1 MKETRILVADDHRD
15 FRKVVTDFLSGLPN
29 VIVVGEACDGVE
41 VIDKMEQLDADVVLM
56 DIAMPRRNGLDATR
70 IIKQRWPLKK
80 VVIATMHESSFYRAQ
95 AKEANADGF
104 VLKSSLK
111 DNLRAMFGE
120 AGMSLVGITV

>member
-1 MKETRILVADDHRD
+1 
-15 FRKVVTDFLSGLPN
+15 VTDFLNGLPN

-41 VIDKMEQLDADVVLM
+41 VIDKMEQLNADVVLM
-56 DIAMPRRNGLDATR
+56 DITMPRRNGLDATR

-80 VVIATMHESSFYRAQ
+80 VVIATMHEGSFYRTQ

-120 AGMSLVGITV
+120 AGMSLVGITP